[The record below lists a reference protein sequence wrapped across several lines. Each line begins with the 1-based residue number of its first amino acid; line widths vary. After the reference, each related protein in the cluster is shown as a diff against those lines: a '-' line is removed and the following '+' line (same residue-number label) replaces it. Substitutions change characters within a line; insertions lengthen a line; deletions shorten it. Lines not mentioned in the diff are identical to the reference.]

1 MATSGKPRHGQPKN
15 ISSLISRL
23 HGAFADA
30 MAPPK
35 LVIDRRT
42 LEKTWKLMDKVV
54 KQCQQTKMNLKNSP
68 PFILDILPD
77 TYQHLRLIYT
87 KYENSLHTLNNNEYF
102 KVFVE
107 NMMRKCKQALRLF
120 KEGKEMM
127 FDESSHYR
135 RNLTKLSL
143 VFSHMLSELKATFPQ
158 GSFAGDQFRITKGD
172 AADFWKKCFGDRTVV
187 PWRYFRDTLSEVHPI
202 GSGLEAMALKS
213 TIDLTCNDYIS
224 SFEFDVFTRLF
235 QPWPT
240 LLSNWQILAVTHPGY
255 VAFLTYDEVKARLQ
269 KYINKPGSYVFRL
282 SCTRLGQWAIGYVT
296 SDGSI
301 LQTIPQNKSL
311 CQALLDGHR
320 EGFYLYPDGRNINP
334 DLSWVVQDTPEDHI
348 KVTQE
353 QYELYCEMGSTFQ
366 LCKICAENDKDI
378 RIEPC
383 GHLLCTPCLMLWQ
396 DSEGQGCPFCRAE
409 IKGTET
415 IIVDPF
421 DPHKQHRTQS
431 LSSGQLIYM
440 EEEDEAA
447 QKDQR
452 PREDEVAAT
461 DDGGEASGTS
471 ARGKESPEAGQK
483 PSAAPARGAGGV
495 AAAPKKRP
503 AAKSKWY
510 FEGPEASDP
519 PKVPSR
525 TAAGAEPRR
534 PPSKSSSASSTP
546 SPGAK
551 RASKPVVGRPR
562 SHEIAKTA
570 SLKGRQDARRSLD
583 LLAGESHT
591 KPRRPP
597 PPVPQSDDEDEGEE
611 EEEKEQKRENEEARP
626 PPIPP
631 LPSFLRNL
639 RMPPRSSSTYSLS
652 SSSSSACSSPS
663 LSRQRAEEEERK
675 QRKMEGTEIERKL
688 KKLLPSFD
696 DKDMSDEEAVL
707 PQPHEL
713 EGKDVSA
720 LMRFVGASC
729 EGSGAFPNLVYEYS
743 ELPNGPPPSPPARS
757 DSMADSGPA
766 SSSPSPPTSGS
777 PPSASP
783 GEGGG
788 GGAKPKGAAQP
799 PQPTRR
805 RTVKGKQAERKD
817 EGAAADGGGRGE
829 AADKGSRSP
838 LMSPGASPRVLRRDD
853 VIPPPPV
860 PPRKASPAPSP
871 PSTPSMPHR
880 LGLHDLDD
888 EEELELPPAPPR
900 TLSSSTLSTPMVV
913 NAPATPITPMSPPRT
928 ITIVTLDPNN
938 VTVESSTVGPTKDGA
953 LISGG
958 RKPSAPSP
966 LRHRPLSVPHIV
978 PRTSKL
984 MRVSGSN
991 PSLSSSSSSPTSTP
1005 ATTPTPSAPPFP
1017 PHYPACTSSSSSSA
1031 PFASVSLPSCSS
1043 AQSTAQQQY
1052 QRQQQGTPTSPLGG
1066 PPTTT
1071 APPPPVCLSSPVTVT
1086 YTPVLTSDDDLAVP
1100 PEASTTSATSTTT
1113 TVTTTTSSSSSIGF
1127 SSASSSSSSVT
1138 TSVTFS
1144 STSTCS
1150 SSPAPSSCPPVTV
1163 VSVAVTPRPRT
1174 ILPSHSSLMPPTPST
1189 TPSPSSP
1196 SSITS
1201 STSSSSSSASITGV
1215 AGGGPPDV
1223 DRRPSGTS
1231 HAGELEDIHE
1241 EPPYENTTLPPPVCS
1256 ATARKSATDS
1266 DLPNFPA
1273 PSAPPLALITKS
1285 LSADRSMNVSEGAGE
1300 GEDAHTAYE
1309 NLHMDYLATLTQE
1322 GFAQDAVIRALV
1334 ITRNDIVMARDILR
1348 EFASKRN

>member
-1 MATSGKPRHGQPKN
+1 
-15 ISSLISRL
+15 
-23 HGAFADA
+23 
-30 MAPPK
+30 
-35 LVIDRRT
+35 
-42 LEKTWKLMDKVV
+42 
-54 KQCQQTKMNLKNSP
+54 
-68 PFILDILPD
+68 
-77 TYQHLRLIYT
+77 
-87 KYENSLHTLNNNEYF
+87 
-102 KVFVE
+102 
-107 NMMRKCKQALRLF
+107 
-120 KEGKEMM
+120 
-127 FDESSHYR
+127 
-135 RNLTKLSL
+135 
-143 VFSHMLSELKATFPQ
+143 
-158 GSFAGDQFRITKGD
+158 
-172 AADFWKKCFGDRTVV
+172 
-187 PWRYFRDTLSEVHPI
+187 
-202 GSGLEAMALKS
+202 
-213 TIDLTCNDYIS
+213 
-224 SFEFDVFTRLF
+224 
-235 QPWPT
+235 
-240 LLSNWQILAVTHPGY
+240 
-255 VAFLTYDEVKARLQ
+255 
-269 KYINKPGSYVFRL
+269 
-282 SCTRLGQWAIGYVT
+282 
-296 SDGSI
+296 
-301 LQTIPQNKSL
+301 
-311 CQALLDGHR
+311 
-320 EGFYLYPDGRNINP
+320 
-334 DLSWVVQDTPEDHI
+334 
-348 KVTQE
+348 
-353 QYELYCEMGSTFQ
+353 
-366 LCKICAENDKDI
+366 
-378 RIEPC
+378 
-383 GHLLCTPCLMLWQ
+383 
-396 DSEGQGCPFCRAE
+396 
-409 IKGTET
+409 
-415 IIVDPF
+415 
-421 DPHKQHRTQS
+421 
-431 LSSGQLIYM
+431 
-440 EEEDEAA
+440 
-447 QKDQR
+447 
-452 PREDEVAAT
+452 
-461 DDGGEASGTS
+461 
-471 ARGKESPEAGQK
+471 
-483 PSAAPARGAGGV
+483 
-495 AAAPKKRP
+495 
-503 AAKSKWY
+503 
-510 FEGPEASDP
+510 
-519 PKVPSR
+519 
-525 TAAGAEPRR
+525 
-534 PPSKSSSASSTP
+534 
-546 SPGAK
+546 
-551 RASKPVVGRPR
+551 
-562 SHEIAKTA
+562 
-570 SLKGRQDARRSLD
+570 
-583 LLAGESHT
+583 
-591 KPRRPP
+591 
-597 PPVPQSDDEDEGEE
+597 
-611 EEEKEQKRENEEARP
+611 
-626 PPIPP
+626 
-631 LPSFLRNL
+631 
-639 RMPPRSSSTYSLS
+639 
-652 SSSSSACSSPS
+652 
-663 LSRQRAEEEERK
+663 
-675 QRKMEGTEIERKL
+675 MEGTEIERKL

-953 LISGG
+953 L
-958 RKPSAPSP
+958 SAGAEAQRA
-966 LRHRPLSVPHIV
+966 LA
-978 PRTSKL
+978 
-984 MRVSGSN
+984 
-991 PSLSSSSSSPTSTP
+991 P
-1005 ATTPTPSAPPFP
+1005 A
-1017 PHYPACTSSSSSSA
+1017 
-1031 PFASVSLPSCSS
+1031 
-1043 AQSTAQQQY
+1043 
-1052 QRQQQGTPTSPLGG
+1052 
-1066 PPTTT
+1066 
-1071 APPPPVCLSSPVTVT
+1071 APPPLGATHSAKDQQVDARVGVEPFPVVLVVLAHVDARHHAHALRPALPPALPRLHLVLLLLLRALRLRQPAQLLLRPVDGAAAVPATAAGDAHVPPGRPPDHHGAAPARV
-1086 YTPVLTSDDDLAVP
+1086 PVLARHRHLHARAHLRRRPGGPARGLHHLRHVDHHHRHHHHVLLLLHRFQLRLLLLLLRHHERHLLLHLHLLLVPRAVVLPPRHRRQRRRHAQTEDDPAVALLP
-1100 PEASTTSATSTTT
+1100 H
-1113 TVTTTTSSSSSIGF
+1113 
-1127 SSASSSSSSVT
+1127 
-1138 TSVTFS
+1138 
-1144 STSTCS
+1144 
-1150 SSPAPSSCPPVTV
+1150 APHP
-1163 VSVAVTPRPRT
+1163 
-1174 ILPSHSSLMPPTPST
+1174 LHH
-1189 TPSPSSP
+1189 PSPSSP